1 VANEVPP
8 TDRRHLGV
16 RAEVHEVSG
25 APNDLA
31 WRSMKGGAGAQW
43 SDWSGGDDLRCG
55 FDGVTGCVTNDAT
68 TY

>member
-1 VANEVPP
+1 MFTHQLGDIRRLDSISRAPSSPANEVPP

-31 WRSMKGGAGAQW
+31 WRSMKGGCC
-43 SDWSGGDDLRCG
+43 RPME
-55 FDGVTGCVTNDAT
+55 
-68 TY
+68 